1 MKKDSKETFIQK
13 AKLVH
18 GDKYDY
24 SKVEYINSKTKV
36 CIICPVHGEF
46 LVAPNS
52 LVRGCGCKFCAT
64 NSLKT
69 TQKFIEELKQIYGD
83 KYDYSKVE
91 YKGNKV
97 KVCII
102 CPKHGEFWVTP
113 NHFLKGHGC
122 LKCTKRGCFK
132 LTTQMFIERSNK
144 VHNHKYDY
152 SKVNYL
158 NKDTKVC
165 IICPKHGEFI
175 QRSGNHMRGNGC
187 PKCMSEHNRINK
199 LLTTE
204 EFVKRSIDIHNN
216 RYDYSLVDYKGAHQ
230 NVQIICPIHGEFTQ
244 KAYMHLNGRGCPRCN
259 RSKLEISVE
268 NILPNLTQQKK
279 FEWLRY
285 ELPMSLDF
293 YCEEKHIAIE
303 CQGEQHFYKN
313 PTSYFDD
320 VELVMKRDQLKY
332 QQCKEHN
339 IEVIYYFPEDFLKY
353 DIDFYKD
360 KKCFHNVES
369 LKKYFI

>member
-1 MKKDSKETFIQK
+1 MSNIAHSPHFVIFKEIRLVMKLHIDESKEY
-13 AKLVH
+13 LV
-18 GDKYDY
+18 
-24 SKVEYINSKTKV
+24 
-36 CIICPVHGEF
+36 
-46 LVAPNS
+46 
-52 LVRGCGCKFCAT
+52 
-64 NSLKT
+64 
-69 TQKFIEELKQIYGD
+69 
-83 KYDYSKVE
+83 
-91 YKGNKV
+91 
-97 KVCII
+97 
-102 CPKHGEFWVTP
+102 
-113 NHFLKGHGC
+113 
-122 LKCTKRGCFK
+122 
-132 LTTQMFIERSNK
+132 
-144 VHNHKYDY
+144 
-152 SKVNYL
+152 
-158 NKDTKVC
+158 
-165 IICPKHGEFI
+165 
-175 QRSGNHMRGNGC
+175 
-187 PKCMSEHNRINK
+187 
-199 LLTTE
+199 
-204 EFVKRSIDIHNN
+204 IDE
-216 RYDYSLVDYKGAHQ
+216 
-230 NVQIICPIHGEFTQ
+230 CTQ

-268 NILPNLTQQKK
+268 NILQNLTQQKK

>member
-1 MKKDSKETFIQK
+1 MWYILPIFVIFKEIRLVMKLHIDESKEY
-13 AKLVH
+13 LV
-18 GDKYDY
+18 
-24 SKVEYINSKTKV
+24 
-36 CIICPVHGEF
+36 
-46 LVAPNS
+46 
-52 LVRGCGCKFCAT
+52 
-64 NSLKT
+64 
-69 TQKFIEELKQIYGD
+69 
-83 KYDYSKVE
+83 
-91 YKGNKV
+91 
-97 KVCII
+97 
-102 CPKHGEFWVTP
+102 
-113 NHFLKGHGC
+113 
-122 LKCTKRGCFK
+122 
-132 LTTQMFIERSNK
+132 
-144 VHNHKYDY
+144 
-152 SKVNYL
+152 
-158 NKDTKVC
+158 
-165 IICPKHGEFI
+165 
-175 QRSGNHMRGNGC
+175 
-187 PKCMSEHNRINK
+187 
-199 LLTTE
+199 
-204 EFVKRSIDIHNN
+204 IDE
-216 RYDYSLVDYKGAHQ
+216 
-230 NVQIICPIHGEFTQ
+230 CTQ

-268 NILPNLTQQKK
+268 NILQNLTQQKK